1 MTTIHFPN
9 KAGEK
14 YKLKKER
21 NKEIKCVISSAL
33 RLSTMSEELS
43 VPPPA
48 KIVSIKTAT
57 AHR

>member
-9 KAGEK
+9 KADEK
-14 YKLKKER
+14 YKF

-43 VPPPA
+43 VPPA
-48 KIVSIKTAT
+48 KIVSIKIAT
-57 AHR
+57 AQIK

>member
-9 KAGEK
+9 KAEEK
-14 YKLKKER
+14 YKF

-43 VPPPA
+43 
-48 KIVSIKTAT
+48 S
-57 AHR
+57 